1 MQNWAIEKRVKKTGG
16 KMIYRVRIEPKNKKA
31 PHLAGLCCAKLFFNE
46 QLRLVGGAAS
56 QGQDCLTSH
65 NPANREIYRVYN

>member
-46 QLRLVGGAAS
+46 QLRLVGGADGTRTRDPLRDR
-56 QGQDCLTSH
+56 Q
-65 NPANREIYRVYN
+65 VF